1 MSDEIKYAL
10 RLAKQGKQRL
20 HQSLARTGYKSG
32 GKSENK
38 KIKGEITTAPELEQ
52 RSRPAPYN
60 RFNDLQQMLKNPP
73 QVESPAHYP
82 KDPKYYISPEEYE
95 KGIYDDI
102 YGTRYNALADG
113 GSVNREGYA
122 LGGEPTNL
130 TAGSNPAQ
138 SSVYDPFINSAY
150 QTFMNRAPDPT
161 GQQYWANQLQSGDTS
176 QRDLLNSFANSAEFQ
191 NLYKTTPDRAVSG
204 LYQSAL
210 GRTPDQGGLDYWQ
223 QQQQKGMSAQDMLNQ
238 FTNSPEFQ
246 NVYDINNAYMNYQG
260 AMATPDQLASA
271 HKALSSGKTMS
282 DVEGLISSAPEA
294 TTNFINTAYKN
305 MLGRAPDAAGQQ
317 YWSNA
322 LNSGAA
328 DKTAFLNSLASSAEG
343 GNYANTQTLD
353 QTFQRLM
360 GRSPNQQEQ
369 NDYLSKMAAGT
380 LTLDQLQKAVSQ
392 DPEAVNYE
400 NTNLVKDTF
409 QALTGRQPT
418 PEEQDDFASKMA
430 AGTLDSDKLFAQ
442 ISAMPE
448 SQKYQQ
454 AGNGAPTSSQD
465 GKRITEIVSAR
476 PGVTTVKYSDGT
488 IEQRSGDFG
497 WRQNNPGNV
506 KYSSNPNWWGHKFGA
521 MEGGKAKDGGTFA
534 VFPSLEAGN
543 AARGHL
549 LFESP
554 NYKDLTLKQA
564 MYRYAPPK
572 SNPHINDYI
581 NGMAKAA
588 GVSIDTRMRDFT
600 PEQRQAAMKSQVE
613 SEGNRPGQVKILSL
627 PSKPPVTAPPP
638 TLTPE
643 GIEEIIQSQGDTNVN
658 GDVGGIGVGAPG
670 APSLM
675 PVTGTDVIANP
686 VPATQAPTYTPPPV
700 THSPVVHAPIT
711 HTPVT
716 HTGGTSSHTSTHPS
730 FSVGYQNDPYFGH
743 AGVGGSGHIGGSS
756 HTGGS
761 DPYFGHGG
769 INLYHQNDPR
779 SGWFHGMPVGDGGID
794 FDKMKRGGRITRGLE
809 AAHRATGGTAIKDA
823 LRIAAKRKK

>member
-1 MSDEIKYAL
+1 
-10 RLAKQGKQRL
+10 
-20 HQSLARTGYKSG
+20 
-32 GKSENK
+32 
-38 KIKGEITTAPELEQ
+38 
-52 RSRPAPYN
+52 
-60 RFNDLQQMLKNPP
+60 
-73 QVESPAHYP
+73 
-82 KDPKYYISPEEYE
+82 
-95 KGIYDDI
+95 
-102 YGTRYNALADG
+102 
-113 GSVNREGYA
+113 
-122 LGGEPTNL
+122 
-130 TAGSNPAQ
+130 
-138 SSVYDPFINSAY
+138 
-150 QTFMNRAPDPT
+150 MNRAPDAA

-191 NLYKTTPDRAVSG
+191 NLYKTTPNRAVSG

-210 GRTPDQGGLDYWQ
+210 GRAPDQGGLDYWQ

-238 FTNSPEFQ
+238 FTNSQEFQ

-271 HKALSSGKTMS
+271 HKALASGKTMS
-282 DVEGLISSAPEA
+282 DVEGSISLAPEA

-305 MLGRAPDAAGQQ
+305 MLGRAPDAASQQ

-328 DKTAFLNSLASSAEG
+328 DKTAFLNALASSAEG

-465 GKRITEIVSAR
+465 GKRITEVVSAR

-521 MEGGKAKDGGTFA
+521 MEGGKATDGDTFA

-543 AARGHL
+543 AARAHL
-549 LFESP
+549 LFENP

-600 PEQRQAAMKSQVE
+600 PEQRQAAMKSQIE

-638 TLTPE
+638 VLATEE
-643 GIEEIIQSQGDTNVN
+643 GIDGITQSTGETITD
-658 GDVGGIGVGAPG
+658 GGVGGLGVGAPSTPSMTPISG
-670 APSLM
+670 IGGGIDFSAPSS
-675 PVTGTDVIANP
+675 PP
-686 VPATQAPTYTPPPV
+686 STYTPPPPH
-700 THSPVVHAPIT
+700 TGISAPIS
-711 HTPVT
+711 HPPVT
-716 HTGGTSSHTSTHPS
+716 HTGGISHSPVHTGTHDSS
-730 FSVGYQNDPYFGH
+730 FGVGYANDPYFGH
-743 AGVGGSGHIGGSS
+743 AGVGGPGHIGGNH
-756 HTGGS
+756 HTSGS
-761 DPYFGHGG
+761 DPYFGHGYLG
-769 INLYHQNDPR
+769 NAHTGYWKADNWNDVGKMM
-779 SGWFHGMPVGDGGID
+779 SGMYDPSSDMFAA
-794 FDKMKRGGRITRGLE
+794 KGGRITRGLK
-809 AAHRATGGTAIKDA
+809 AAHRANGGAVKNKA
-823 LRIAAKRKK
+823 LDLTRRLLEE